1 MRETMRPRMPPKSD
15 LLDEL
20 AASPPLAEKL
30 GAVRT
35 GAAVVVFEEVVE
47 SARPV
52 LAALLARGARGRV
65 WIVCRDVRAQE
76 TMHNELLHWHPD
88 ALFFPEAD
96 QAPVEGALPD
106 PETAAERLA
115 LVQTLAGSRK
125 KEIVVLTHG
134 SLDNDVP
141 TPAALKKLEIKLA
154 RGAAL
159 DSAGL
164 LAKISKA

>member
-141 TPAALKKLEIKLA
+141 TPAAL
-154 RGAAL
+154 
-159 DSAGL
+159 
-164 LAKISKA
+164 